1 MYIKDVLKVAL
12 LNALRGRTRSVLTA
26 LSIMIGVS
34 SVLLVSSIGTSGEA
48 LITREIEKMGLQG
61 ISVYQTKEDNSVPLH
76 ADDAKKLE
84 NRFKTIE
91 QTLPIVF
98 ETGTYKMNN
107 LTSNA
112 AILGVGEKADKVYN
126 VSVLYGRIPNESDVK
141 KKARVVVIDDELAYK
156 TYRRSNVVGKELV
169 LKINNVNEKMRIIGV
184 IKSQKDGINQML
196 GNNLPDIVYMPYST
210 LNELRESDRL
220 NQITV
225 KCVNEYT
232 SDGSEFAEYLSNI
245 KSSPGGYTTENL
257 SQRVNEIKSITGLVS
272 LLISAIAGIALC
284 VAGLGVMNTM
294 FSSTAERKREI
305 GVCMAIGARSTDI
318 LMCFLMESIII
329 ALIGG
334 TLGAIIGCA
343 ITMVISNILNL
354 GFIFNIK
361 SFVTAEIVSF
371 ICGGLF
377 SAIPALKASKLQP
390 IDALRQ
396 N

>member
-1 MYIKDVLKVAL
+1 MYIKDVLKIAIM
-12 LNALRGRTRSVLTA
+12 NALRGKTRSFLTA

-34 SVLLVSSIGTSGEA
+34 SVLLVSSIGTSGET

-61 ISVYQTKEDNSVPLH
+61 ISLYQTKDANSVPLN
-76 ADDAKKLE
+76 ADDAKRLE
-84 NRFKTIE
+84 KRFKTIE

-107 LTSNA
+107 FTSGA

-126 VSVLYGRIPNESDVK
+126 VSVLHGRIPNDSDVK

-169 LKINNVNEKMRIIGV
+169 LKINNTNEKMQIIGV
-184 IKSQKDGINQML
+184 IKSQIDGINQML

-210 LNELRESDRL
+210 LNELRESDEL
-220 NQITV
+220 NQISV
-225 KCVNEYT
+225 KCVNEYI
-232 SDGSEFAEYLSNI
+232 SDGSEFAEYLSNV
-245 KSSPGGYTTENL
+245 KSSPGSYTTENL
-257 SQRVNEIKSITGLVS
+257 SQRVNEIKSITGLIS
-272 LLISAIAGIALC
+272 LLISAIAAIALC

-318 LMCFLMESIII
+318 LMCFLTESIII

-334 TLGAIIGCA
+334 TLGAIIGCV
-343 ITMVISNILNL
+343 ITFEISNILNL
-354 GFIFNIK
+354 DFIFNIK
-361 SFVTAEIVSF
+361 SFLTAEIVSF